1 MRQTRRL
8 VKRSIRVVKVYCYID
23 SDTHDPEVLFK
34 NLREDIAFSVTAENK
49 TDEYIPNA
57 GLWLSA
63 LICVFSVLRK
73 CFDKGTWKER
83 KYERESF

>member
-1 MRQTRRL
+1 MIALMRQTRRL
-8 VKRSIRVVKVYCYID
+8 VKRSIRVVKVSCCYID

-63 LICVFSVLRK
+63 LICVFFCIK
-73 CFDKGTWKER
+73 KIF
-83 KYERESF
+83 